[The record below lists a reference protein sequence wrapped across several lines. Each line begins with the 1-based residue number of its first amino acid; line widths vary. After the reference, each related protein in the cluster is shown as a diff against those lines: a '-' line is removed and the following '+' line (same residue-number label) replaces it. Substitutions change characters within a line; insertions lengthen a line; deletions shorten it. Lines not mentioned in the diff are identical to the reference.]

1 MILTVDRKKKF
12 LITMLIIM
20 GCATMINYG
29 LYNVLNSYFKNSNT
43 ESVYSTAQMNI
54 IIVLTVIASVTVIMI
69 VLIPKENVNEIMTK
83 MSNGGGTGG
92 TGGGAQTLDVSSGN
106 LHKLDGEHPNTNEEM
121 TDEEQLQSMIDED
134 LTEEQDKDKK

>member
-29 LYNVLNSYFKNSNT
+29 LYNVLNSYFKNSGT
-43 ESVYSTAQMNI
+43 DTSSAYSTVQLNI
-54 IIVLTVIASVTVIMI
+54 IIVLTVIASVTVIMVI
-69 VLIPKENVNEIMTK
+69 LIPKDNVSELMSK
-83 MSNGGGTGG
+83 MSSG
-92 TGGGAQTLDVSSGN
+92 GGGAETVGSNNGNMTL
-106 LHKLDGEHPNTNEEM
+106 GEHRTEEL

-134 LTEEQDKDKK
+134 LEQDKNNKK

>member
-29 LYNVLNSYFKNSNT
+29 LYNVLNTYFKNSET
-43 ESVYSTAQMNI
+43 GASAYSTVQINI
-54 IIVLTVIASVTVIMI
+54 IIVLTIIASVTVIMVI
-69 VLIPKENVNEIMTK
+69 LIPKENVNEIMAK
-83 MSNGGGTGG
+83 MSGN
-92 TGGGAQTLDVSSGN
+92 GAQTVGTDGN
-106 LHKLDGEHPNTNEEM
+106 LGLSGGEHRIEEL

-134 LTEEQDKDKK
+134 LEQDKNNKK